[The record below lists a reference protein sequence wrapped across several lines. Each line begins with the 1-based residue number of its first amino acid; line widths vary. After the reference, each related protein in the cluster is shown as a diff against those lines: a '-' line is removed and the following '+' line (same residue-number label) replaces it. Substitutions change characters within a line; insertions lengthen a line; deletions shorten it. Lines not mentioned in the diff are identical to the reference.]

1 MTGYQASIP
10 RVEGSGN
17 PVWRRFEPTE
27 LICPRTRRRLGMG
40 VCLRDRVAGLGTY
53 SSAGRHVYGAGV
65 APLVALIADGPQGPV
80 AIAGEQCAKRQRGAC
95 RLHPKQ
101 MHHRLAPRRDR

>member
-27 LICPRTRRRLGMG
+27 LICPRTRRGLSMG
-40 VCLRDRVAGLGTY
+40 VCLRDREAELGTTVE
-53 SSAGRHVYGAGV
+53 SGR
-65 APLVALIADGPQGPV
+65 VALIADGP
-80 AIAGEQCAKRQRGAC
+80 
-95 RLHPKQ
+95 
-101 MHHRLAPRRDR
+101 